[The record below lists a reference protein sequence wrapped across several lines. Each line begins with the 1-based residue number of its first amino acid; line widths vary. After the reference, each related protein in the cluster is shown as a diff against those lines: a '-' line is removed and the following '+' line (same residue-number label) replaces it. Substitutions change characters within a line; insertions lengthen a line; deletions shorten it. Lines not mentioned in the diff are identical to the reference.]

1 MQLKTFTDMALL
13 DQGMRSSSTMS
24 NNEGLTMAMMSMHE
38 GSSQKPGKEDGL
50 IKVRFKNEPER
61 AQMRRVV
68 SLPVEEIASLE
79 EYSSAE
85 EVILLS
91 GGISFSPFLFWD
103 PSLINI
109 A

>member
-1 MQLKTFTDMALL
+1 MALL
-13 DQGMRSSSTMS
+13 DQGMRSSPTMS

-68 SLPVEEIASLE
+68 SLPVEEIANLE

-85 EVILLS
+85 EVILLKWWNFFFPF
-91 GGISFSPFLFWD
+91 SFLEPFPYKHCLIIK
-103 PSLINI
+103 PSF
-109 A
+109 

>member
-1 MQLKTFTDMALL
+1 MALL

-85 EVILLS
+85 EVIL
-91 GGISFSPFLFWD
+91 FKWWNFLFTFSFLGPFPYKHCLIIK
-103 PSLINI
+103 PSF
-109 A
+109 

>member
-13 DQGMRSSSTMS
+13 DQGMRSSPTMS
-24 NNEGLTMAMMSMHE
+24 KNEGLTMAMMSMHE

-85 EVILLS
+85 VVE
-91 GGISFSPFLFWD
+91 FLF
-103 PSLINI
+103 PLFFFGTLPL
-109 A
+109 